1 MSMSA
6 QEERRVGVFD
16 LARATLVAAHKLM
29 DEACELMLTRVLI
42 ILNQKSDQPLKSC
55 RKP

>member
-1 MSMSA
+1 MSA

-16 LARATLVAAHKLM
+16 LARAKLVAAHKLM
-29 DEACELMLTRVLI
+29 DEACELMLITRVLI
-42 ILNQKSDQPLKSC
+42 ILNQKSQPLKSC